1 MTMADCKSCSKLS
14 SHTYRQPTPLRG
26 AAELTR
32 EVSVC
37 IRSSDVPTYSD
48 STAIAAIH
56 REAFPRQRQSEAWV
70 TATLAAAPRIL
81 VFVLEHD
88 ASPVGY
94 IFWAQKSGIRPEA
107 VLELDQMAVLS
118 QFQGL
123 GFGERLIKE
132 SPILVKSELTT
143 TGQTVK
149 SVLVSTRADN
159 QAQRL
164 YAKALGAKIV
174 ATIEGLYSAAEVLM
188 IAERPD
194 G

>member
-1 MTMADCKSCSKLS
+1 
-14 SHTYRQPTPLRG
+14 
-26 AAELTR
+26 
-32 EVSVC
+32 
-37 IRSSDVPTYSD
+37 
-48 STAIAAIH
+48 
-56 REAFPRQRQSEAWV
+56 
-70 TATLAAAPRIL
+70 
-81 VFVLEHD
+81 
-88 ASPVGY
+88 
-94 IFWAQKSGIRPEA
+94 
-107 VLELDQMAVLS
+107 MAVLS